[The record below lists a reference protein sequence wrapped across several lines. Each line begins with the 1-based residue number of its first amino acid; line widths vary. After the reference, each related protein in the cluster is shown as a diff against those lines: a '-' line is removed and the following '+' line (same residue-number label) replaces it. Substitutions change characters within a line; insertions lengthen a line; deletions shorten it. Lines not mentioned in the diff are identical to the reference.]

1 MSVQDYKQVIDRV
14 LAGDFDDATDEE
26 RREAVERIVQL
37 SAVAAGAVAFQPIPL
52 LDTVLVSPI
61 QIGMVQAIGRIHGHR
76 LDEKS
81 ILEMLSTF
89 GASILAQNVILSA
102 TKFIPIFGWL
112 TAVSMAYA
120 LTWAIGEVSDY
131 YFREGRGVSS
141 EELKERFQSVYQAKK
156 SEKEAS
162 LKEAGPDRLKDRL
175 AQLKEAL
182 DAGLLTE
189 EEFDQKRRDILASV

>member
-1 MSVQDYKQVIDRV
+1 MSVQDYKQVVDRV
-14 LAGDFDDATDEE
+14 LAGDFDHASEEE

-52 LDTVLVSPI
+52 LDTVLISPI

-102 TKFIPIFGWL
+102 AKFIPIFGWL

-120 LTWAIGEVSDY
+120 LTWAVGEVSDY
-131 YFREGRGVSS
+131 YFREGRGVAP
-141 EELKERFQSVYQAKK
+141 EELKARFDEVYRAKK
-156 SEKEAS
+156 SEKESS
-162 LKEAGPDRLKDRL
+162 LKNAGADRLKDRL
-175 AQLKEAL
+175 AQLAEAR
-182 DAGLLTE
+182 DAGLLSD
-189 EEFDQKRRDILASV
+189 EEFEQKRRDILASV